1 MTDIQPTLDGFF
13 AGREQARALFEM
25 VRVEL
30 EALGPTEVRVSKSQV
45 GFYRK
50 HPFAATWKPRQ
61 YLSGKHPPLVLS
73 IYLKRR
79 DSSPRWKEIV
89 EPTKGRFTHHV
100 ELWSNRDV
108 DNFVTSRLEEA
119 WGEAA

>member
-1 MTDIQPTLDGFF
+1 MEVAEFYSDAPDAYSIH
-13 AGREQARALFEM
+13 QAVSAAISRIGA
-25 VRVEL
+25 
-30 EALGPTEVRVSKSQV
+30 AEVRVSKSQV

-61 YLSGKHPPLVLS
+61 YLSGKHPPLVLN